1 MRLSGRILL
10 VALAAALPALLRANP
25 GDADN
30 SHDYP
35 GFIRP
40 PGFIITDYTE
50 DNPAKFDFTIAR
62 PQLIDSG
69 HLDTI
74 HVTGHRYIIRYA
86 PATGNPPLSLIQ
98 TQRYYEGIAASAGFA
113 IEKTGATGDV
123 NETYLLRK
131 PGHAVWVSLEPGATA
146 YVLTVMETVEAPP
159 PPLVIAAPTP
169 PPSPA
174 PPSSPPTSSATAPPP
189 SPVPPVSAG
198 PEDPLYAALIKDGRV
213 ELPVSFLPAKPDVDA
228 DAQPAIDRVVA
239 IMKRHPDL
247 LLTIEGHTDST
258 GDPDY
263 NKTLSLQRARAVR
276 TMIEAGGVPRTRLFV
291 AGLGGN
297 DPIADDSTSEG
308 RELNRRIE
316 LVLRK
321 P

>member
-1 MRLSGRILL
+1 MRLSGKILPL
-10 VALAAALPALLRANP
+10 ALAVAVPVLLRANP

-30 SHDYP
+30 SRDFP
-35 GFIRP
+35 GFTRP

-50 DNPAKFDFTIAR
+50 DNPAAFDFTIAR
-62 PQLIDSG
+62 PRPIDSG
-69 HLDTI
+69 HLDTV

-98 TQRYYEGIAASAGFA
+98 TQRYYEGLATAAGYA

-146 YVLTVMETVEAPP
+146 YVLVVVASIETPP
-159 PPLVIAAPTP
+159 PPLVVVPPTP
-169 PPSPA
+169 PPSSA
-174 PPSSPPTSSATAPPP
+174 PPSSPAPPTPPLSSTPPATAE
-189 SPVPPVSAG
+189 
-198 PEDPLYAALIKDGRV
+198 PEDLLYTALIKDGRV
-213 ELPVSFLPAKPDVDA
+213 ELPVSFLPAKPDIDA
-228 DAQPAIDRVVA
+228 AAQPAIDRVVA

-247 LLTIEGHTDST
+247 LLTIEGHTDNT

-276 TMIEAGGVPRTRLFV
+276 TMIVAGGVPRSRLFV
-291 AGLGGN
+291 TGLGGD
-297 DPIADDSTSEG
+297 DPIADDNTSEG

>member
-1 MRLSGRILL
+1 
-10 VALAAALPALLRANP
+10 V
-25 GDADN
+25 
-30 SHDYP
+30 
-35 GFIRP
+35 
-40 PGFIITDYTE
+40 
-50 DNPAKFDFTIAR
+50 FDFSIAR
-62 PQLIDSG
+62 PQPIDSG

-86 PATGNPPLSLIQ
+86 PASGNPPVSLIQ
-98 TQRYYEGIAASAGFA
+98 MQRYYERLAEIAGFA

-131 PGHAVWVSLEPGATA
+131 PGHAVWASLEPGATA
-146 YVLTVMETVEAPP
+146 YVLTVMESVEAPP
-159 PPLVIAAPTP
+159 PPRVTAPV
-169 PPSPA
+169 S
-174 PPSSPPTSSATAPPP
+174 PSS
-189 SPVPPVSAG
+189 SPVPPVTTG
-198 PEDPLYAALIKDGRV
+198 PEDPLYTALIKDGQV

-228 DAQPAIDRVVA
+228 NAQPAIDRVVA

-276 TMIEAGGVPRTRLFV
+276 AMIVAGGVPRARLF
-291 AGLGGN
+291 ATGLGGY
-297 DPIADDSTSEG
+297 DPIADDSTAEG

-316 LVLRK
+316 LILRK
-321 P
+321 H